1 MVRLPARMSKPAA
14 VSSHQLTSV
23 FERRRRVRRMRM
35 IVDVTTSL
43 IEFDDSLTHREACCL
58 IDCARRAIEELFPD
72 MAGQIDASLTPRFE
86 RVLRTRWP
94 QEDFRL
100 NSPQELVN

>member
-1 MVRLPARMSKPAA
+1 MSKNAA
-14 VSSHQLTSV
+14 LSSQPSTTL

-94 QEDFRL
+94 HEEFHVSS
-100 NSPQELVN
+100 SPQELVN